1 MLSGTDFVKKIKE
14 GNRVLFDASRSNV
27 RRFFA
32 SKPSDEYL
40 VEHFRGRMVNEAQN
54 LSLIHI

>member
-14 GNRVLFDASRSNV
+14 GNSELFEASRSNV

-40 VEHFRGRMVNEAQN
+40 DNIYLKSYPDLEQ
-54 LSLIHI
+54 

>member
-14 GNRVLFDASRSNV
+14 GNKELFEASRSNV

-40 VEHFRGRMVNEAQN
+40 VEHFR
-54 LSLIHI
+54 